1 VGQAIKARRDEV
13 VLATKFG
20 FICNAAGKVI
30 GRDASPAHVREAAEA
45 SLKRLGTDTIDL
57 YTLHR
62 IDPAV
67 PIEDTI
73 GAMAELVAQG
83 KIRYLGLSEASP
95 AQIRHAHAVH
105 PITALQSEYSL
116 WTRDPERDVLP
127 LCRELGIGFVAFAP
141 LGRGLFSHT
150 FANLEIE
157 QSDFRRSLPRFEAQN
172 LSASLE
178 LVRTLDEIAS
188 RRHLTSSQLALS
200 WILQKGDN
208 MFAIPG
214 TRRQKHLE
222 ENLAAISVTWTP
234 EELQELDNL
243 FTPEF
248 DFGQRYSADS
258 LFAPE

>member
-1 VGQAIKARRDEV
+1 
-13 VLATKFG
+13 
-20 FICNAAGKVI
+20 
-30 GRDASPAHVREAAEA
+30 
-45 SLKRLGTDTIDL
+45 
-57 YTLHR
+57 
-62 IDPAV
+62 
-67 PIEDTI
+67 
-73 GAMAELVAQG
+73 M
-83 KIRYLGLSEASP
+83 
-95 AQIRHAHAVH
+95 H

-150 FANLEIE
+150 FKNLEIE

-178 LVRTLDEIAS
+178 LVRSLDELAS
-188 RRHLTSSQLALS
+188 RRRLTPSQLALS

-222 ENLAAISVTWTP
+222 ENLAAINVTWTP
-234 EELQELDNL
+234 EELQELDDL
-243 FTPEF
+243 FTPEL